1 MASFSQRGFEMLFL
15 EYMPLR
21 IGTMY
26 ISEQIIQA
34 FSVKM
39 SE

>member
-21 IGTMY
+21 IVSKLGTMY

-34 FSVKM
+34 F
-39 SE
+39 